1 MSRTSIYEARN
12 SLSSLIRQAESGNL
26 VELTRHE
33 KPVAVLLGYEE
44 YMKNYQ
50 SHQWFQTL
58 RKSYLEEVFGLQEE
72 SFAGT
77 IDSCNQ
83 NEEGLPFVRSNEGPD
98 AKKSQLQ
105 WSFFEEL

>member
-44 YMKNYQ
+44 YLKNYQ
-50 SHQWFQTL
+50 SHQWFQNL
-58 RKSYLEEVFGLQEE
+58 RKSYLEEV
-72 SFAGT
+72 FAGT